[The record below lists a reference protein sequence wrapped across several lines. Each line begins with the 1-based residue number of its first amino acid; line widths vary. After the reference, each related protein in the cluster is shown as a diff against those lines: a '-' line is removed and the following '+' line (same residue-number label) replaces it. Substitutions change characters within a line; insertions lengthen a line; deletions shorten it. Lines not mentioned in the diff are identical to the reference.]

1 MENPSTSTSSPTT
14 SESSTYSIHDPPG
27 YIKPSLQDML
37 LTDITAEELLTIAK
51 RLGVDYLGLTAEFPG
66 SFPVDG
72 RIYGNNKRLM
82 VSLSCRRE
90 GKNSKAINIIFL
102 IDTGSPNTFLSDKAM
117 EALVGKPGCNIGT
130 MMGVRIH
137 TKKVIE
143 CHLSP
148 HDKHF
153 ADVNVL
159 GADFLVE
166 NGLTLKANYSNKICT
181 LLFEENE

>member
-1 MENPSTSTSSPTT
+1 MEKQSTSKSSPT

-51 RLGVDYLGLTAEFPG
+51 RLEVDYLGPAAEFPC
-66 SFPVDG
+66 SFPKSG
-72 RIYGNNKRLM
+72 KIHGNNKRLM
-82 VSLSCRRE
+82 VSLSCRRD
-90 GKNSKAINIIFL
+90 GNNSKPINIIFL

-117 EALVGKPGCNIGT
+117 EALVGKPGCNIGPT
-130 MMGVRIH
+130 MDVMIH
-137 TKKVIE
+137 SDAIIT

-153 ADVNVL
+153 SDVNVL
-159 GADFLVE
+159 GMDFFSE
-166 NGLTLKANYSNKICT
+166 NLLSLSMDYKHKSFRLTL
-181 LLFEENE
+181 

>member
-1 MENPSTSTSSPTT
+1 MEKPSTSTSSPT

-37 LTDITAEELLTIAK
+37 LTDVNADELLTIAK
-51 RLGVDYLGLTAEFPG
+51 ILRVDYLGPAAFPC
-66 SFPVDG
+66 SFPQSG
-72 RIYGNNKRLM
+72 LIHGNNKRLM

-117 EALVGKPGCNIGT
+117 EALVGKADCYMSGP
-130 MMGVRIH
+130 MAVMIH
-137 TKKVIE
+137 TKKVIV
-143 CHLSP
+143 CYLSP

-153 ADVNVL
+153 SDVNVL
-159 GADFLVE
+159 GMDFLSDNMLSLFINYGQKSFE
-166 NGLTLKANYSNKICT
+166 LTMI
-181 LLFEENE
+181 

>member
-1 MENPSTSTSSPTT
+1 MEKQSTSTSSPTT

-37 LTDITAEELLTIAK
+37 LTDITAEELLKIAE
-51 RLGVDYLGLTAEFPG
+51 RLGVDYLGPAAEFPG
-66 SFPVDG
+66 SFPTSG
-72 RIYGNNKRLM
+72 KIHGNNKRLM

-90 GKNSKAINIIFL
+90 GNNSKSINIIFL

-117 EALVGKPGCNIGT
+117 EALVGKPGCNIGST
-130 MMGVRIH
+130 MDVMIH
-137 TKKVIE
+137 SKKVTT

-153 ADVNVL
+153 SDVNVL
-159 GADFLVE
+159 GMDFLSD
-166 NGLTLKANYSNKICT
+166 NMLSLSMDYDQKSFQLTL
-181 LLFEENE
+181 